1 MGRTRKGEHDG
12 QVPAAQ
18 ALPGWPGPRRGLRA
32 DGPVDAG
39 RGRRAHAVHARL
51 RGPAGGDGRVRRH
64 PGADARRRVRA
75 VRRRGAAT
83 GDRRAVRRDQG
94 PDRRVVHHR
103 RGVVGPRG
111 TSWRGSCRRL
121 PGPAASRSTN
131 GWRFGRFWPT
141 RPRPPSERVAAAG
154 PRARGDRCPRPARG
168 RLRVGRGRRAGRPGR
183 GRARVAG

>member
-1 MGRTRKGEHDG
+1 G

-18 ALPGWPGPRRGLRA
+18 ALPGWPRPRRGLGA

-39 RGRRAHAVHARL
+39 RGRRTRAVHARL

-64 PGADARRRVRA
+64 PGAGARRRVRA

-94 PDRRVVHHR
+94 PDRRMVHRR

-111 TSWRGSCRRL
+111 TAGRGAV
-121 PGPAASRSTN
+121 G
-131 GWRFGRFWPT
+131 
-141 RPRPPSERVAAAG
+141 G
-154 PRARGDRCPRPARG
+154 PRARRQADLRMAGGSAVSG
-168 RLRVGRGRRAGRPGR
+168 RLAHGHRV
-183 GRARVAG
+183 